1 MTRFNPGAEGAKETT
16 AKQQVQMRR
25 LRTAVEKFHH
35 HTRHVTRFLK
45 ILNDLGYTTQTLRSS
60 SPGMDH
66 LIMIPAGYS
75 VMISGKLFMS
85 AEKLNPNSEPEL
97 KLCGLPFA
105 KNSHPMW
112 VFDRETLAFL
122 DVNEAAV
129 RKYGYSRAQFLAMTI
144 ADIRPEEDLPELLR
158 ATRAKDTTTGA
169 AWRHRTRYGA
179 VVQVAITSWE
189 LIFRGRPAELVL
201 ARWEDSR

>member
-1 MTRFNPGAEGAKETT
+1 
-16 AKQQVQMRR
+16 
-25 LRTAVEKFHH
+25 
-35 HTRHVTRFLK
+35 VTRFLK
-45 ILNDLGYTTQTLRSS
+45 ILNDLGYSTQALRSS
-60 SPGMDH
+60 SPGMKR
-66 LIMIPAGYS
+66 LIIISSGSS
-75 VMISGKLFMS
+75 VMISGKLVMPI
-85 AEKLNPNSEPEL
+85 EKLNPNSEPEL

-105 KNSHPMW
+105 RNSHPMW

-144 ADIRPEEDLPELLR
+144 ADIRPQEDLPELLR
-158 ATRAKDTTTGA
+158 HTRLKDTTTGA
-169 AWRHRTRYGA
+169 AWRHRTSYGA

-189 LIFRGRPAELVL
+189 LVFRGRPAELVL